1 MSVTRTLVPE
11 LAFGFLLELAG
22 IFFGSFLGACAI
34 GLRSTSA
41 RGIFA
46 IGMFTPPRNLGLRPA
61 GSVVLKAQMASGSFA
76 TVSIL
81 LPFEVHDIIEH
92 IRKQLI
98 RPTFAWHLFYRERK
112 RLRQK
117 P

>member
-61 GSVVLKAQMASGSFA
+61 GSVVQMASGSFA

-81 LPFEVHDIIEH
+81 LPFEVHDIIKH

-98 RPTFAWHLFYRERK
+98 RTALAWHLFYHERK